1 MLLKNSGQSVE
12 YRLRWSFRRKGK
24 FLNEDAVFKSP
35 GERNKGLIQQRQWKG
50 KELVG
55 LRDFKAMELIT
66 DMGRGVRR
74 V

>member
-12 YRLRWSFRRKGK
+12 YRLEVELQEKGK
-24 FLNEDAVFKSP
+24 SMKMLFSRVQVK
-35 GERNKGLIQQRQWKG
+35 RNKGLIQQRQWEG

-55 LRDFKAMELIT
+55 LRNFKAMELIT

>member
-12 YRLRWSFRRKGK
+12 YRLEVELQEKGK
-24 FLNEDAVFKSP
+24 SMKMLFSRVQVK
-35 GERNKGLIQQRQWKG
+35 RNKGLIQQRQWKG

>member
-12 YRLRWSFRRKGK
+12 YRLEVELLEKGK
-24 FLNEDAVFKSP
+24 SMKMLFSRVQVK
-35 GERNKGLIQQRQWKG
+35 RNKGLIQQRQWEG

-55 LRDFKAMELIT
+55 LRNFKAMELIT

>member
-12 YRLRWSFRRKGK
+12 YRLEVELQEKGEV
-24 FLNEDAVFKSP
+24 NEDAVFKSP